1 MLSEIVILPR
11 PAKAG
16 DSDLKYGRPTG
27 RQCKDKTG
35 QNGRPER
42 LLRAGGTLAGGRR
55 WPGHSVPPRR
65 FWGLPFPG
73 FGDISALV
81 RASQRETS
89 SARCSTLH
97 YLDLV
102 DFSGNISVAFV
113 GRSGNLWP
121 SAWIGF
127 FFKPVFIRHANAV
140 GSLTWLVGGG
150 DLPGTQPYRQGLSQ
164 KSSVL
169 RRDFNRNS
177 SG

>member
-1 MLSEIVILPR
+1 MLSEMVILPR

-42 LLRAGGTLAGGRR
+42 LLRAGGTLTGGKR
-55 WPGHSVPPRR
+55 WPGHSVPPSR
-65 FWGLPFPG
+65 FWGLPFPS

-89 SARCSTLH
+89 STHCSTFH

-102 DFSGNISVAFV
+102 DFSGDIWVALA
-113 GRSGNLWP
+113 GSLAHQWP
-121 SAWIGF
+121 SASIGF
-127 FFKPVFIRHANAV
+127 FFKSVFIRHANAG

-150 DLPGTQPYRQGLSQ
+150 DLPGIQPYRQGLSQ
-164 KSSVL
+164 KSSEL
-169 RRDFNRNS
+169 RRDFNRYS
-177 SG
+177 SE